1 MSLIIG
7 ILSPHTFAGTHAET
21 AKKRWRPL
29 REEIDLLLLR
39 NQPQHVIEGT
49 GAAGMLLGET
59 EVELRQRYGAPA
71 YRDHASPE
79 TLHYT
84 EERFNADFVL
94 RNGRITEIRL
104 EIEKHKSPSAEWFTA
119 LGLHETE
126 LRKFT
131 PAEAAS
137 YLQRF
142 YQTKRLRQVG
152 ESVEVMS
159 RGIRFRF
166 RNKSVIYVDVMAPAP
181 YDGE

>member
-1 MSLIIG
+1 MADKKIG
-7 ILSPHTFAGTHAET
+7 RIRQVMGAVVDVQFQDEKTLPPIL
-21 AKKRWRPL
+21 
-29 REEIDLLLLR
+29 
-39 NQPQHVIEGT
+39 
-49 GAAGMLLGET
+49 
-59 EVELRQRYGAPA
+59 
-71 YRDHASPE
+71 
-79 TLHYT
+79 
-84 EERFNADFVL
+84 NALTTDV
-94 RNGRITEIRL
+94 NGRITEIRL

-142 YQTKRLRQVG
+142 YRTKRLRQVG